1 MDEMRGAAPVDKSVL
16 WVNTDCVMNDLILL
30 AALLD
35 GAKHGWVL
43 KKLGGWVTGHGEMH
57 NNLVYPA
64 MKKFVARGWVRRR
77 VEAGQRGQTRAVY
90 SLTGSGNKE
99 LFRRLNQFGEKEA
112 ASATEFRLRV
122 GLFHV
127 LPSET
132 RKRILDE
139 RGRWLAAR
147 EERFVELQQKLAAM
161 KPGAWGPEVVDFLIV
176 EVRAERRWIAALAK
190 RSNQLADAGANPKK
204 LGRR

>member
-1 MDEMRGAAPVDKSVL
+1 
-16 WVNTDCVMNDLILL
+16 MNDLILL

-35 GAKHGWVL
+35 GPKHGWVL
-43 KKLGGWVTGHGEMH
+43 KKLGGWVTGHGDMH

-64 MKKFVARGWVRRR
+64 MKKFVAQGWVRRR
-77 VEAGQRGQTRAVY
+77 SAAGHRGQTRAVY
-90 SLTGSGNKE
+90 SLTPIGNKE

-122 GLFHV
+122 GLFHL
-127 LPSET
+127 LPAAT

-147 EERFVELQQKLAAM
+147 EERFAGLQQKLAAM
-161 KPGAWGPEVVDFLIV
+161 KPGAWGPEVVDFLIA
-176 EVRAERRWIAALAK
+176 EVRAERKWIAALAK
-190 RSNQLADAGANPKK
+190 RSNQLSDSGANPKK